1 MKLFIKEI
9 TILFLFTFLTGELIC
24 QLFPIVSDIPIK
36 GNRDGFYSL
45 KENQSGT
52 YIRGKLPR
60 WLNAEYSINNDGFN
74 SSKDYFFD
82 TNLKSKIALLG
93 DSFVEGFQV
102 DVTESIGR
110 LVEDLKLNYEVY
122 EFGISGFN
130 FYDYQELYQKYNL
143 QNFKKVFIILD
154 RNDILTTKSD
164 KKVFTK
170 TIELKEKIFRKIY
183 NRALFFKYL
192 NFNHGII
199 REIQTIYRTFN
210 SINSTLD
217 FSNKKQTPPL
227 DINQFIKSN
236 HNIELILK
244 SKKDTLLKSF
254 YPDLDF
260 ININEDLRPIDFGF
274 DKHWNLNGRKN
285 VANTIVKRLSK

>member
-36 GNRDGFYSL
+36 GNRDGFYLL

-110 LVEDLKLNYEVY
+110 LVEDLKPNYEVY